1 MMCQIGE
8 ILQEV
13 MVTINQNRV
22 IFAQKSTQTR
32 FSGAD
37 GITYRQKQK
46 SDCGGK

>member
-1 MMCQIGE
+1 MLPIGE

-22 IFAQKSTQTR
+22 IFAQKSTQAR
-32 FSGAD
+32 FYGVG

-46 SDCGGK
+46 IDCGGK

>member
-1 MMCQIGE
+1 MCQIGE

-13 MVTINQNRV
+13 MATINQNRA
-22 IFAQKSTQTR
+22 IFAQKSAQAR
-32 FSGAD
+32 FSGAG

>member
-1 MMCQIGE
+1 MYQIGE

-13 MVTINQNRV
+13 MTTINQNRV
-22 IFAQKSTQTR
+22 IFAQKSTHTH
-32 FSGAD
+32 FSGVG